1 MLHRLYAP
9 ASTGLFICG
18 AIAAIGSLSGY
29 FNSRLQYCDTAT
41 NPCTRVAISVNVSPP
56 KTAQDAIVL
65 PGNGKMRLS
74 LGLVAMALL
83 AGGYVV
89 SGLEVE
95 SLGAIAKQEETDA
108 SREEKRQA
116 ILADEEE
123 KKLVLSSDIRFK
135 DFEQQLLD
143 GYAMLLLENNPE
155 LAEQILAEKPS
166 AQIEAQTVETT
177 TSLREAALNINATLT
192 SAPITADQDSPSG
205 FASPS
210 LLKQQDPFSGSP
222 DPIQDSS
229 PIVVD
234 STALSSLVAAGS
246 RAIDGL
252 VDTSQSLIFL
262 GTPGAGKS
270 VSLGVVV
277 GRKKKRFGDRVRLFA
292 IAMKNDGFSGA
303 KVGRL
308 NADSNVCYEILLE
321 VITELRKRAA
331 LPKSER
337 EEYCQDSPVILILD
351 DFMSQQK
358 LLSSSLSKKIVR
370 YPEESGAFQKI
381 TLGDAFN
388 AGMAE
393 IIFNGRELDV
403 AAYVGTQSSNIEDLK
418 FLSSKGGRAG
428 VILMYQA
435 FRNTKK
441 NQGNYEI
448 ISQAIGNQ
456 HIIAD
461 AKERERMRDVFP
473 QAKALSVQEQRPMIL
488 SSNADTGEFILGIVP
503 DMREEYREYERLYNG
518 ADEADINFV
527 WTIRKVSEF
536 YPDTTAE
543 TLFND
548 IRNLVND
555 GVTQREIRD
564 FQGIKSPNKRMIII
578 LMGGRRSSR
587 RLLLLPPFCS
597 KFNFEWNFW
606 VLEVLFS

>member
-29 FNSRLQYCDTAT
+29 FNSRLQYCDAAT
-41 NPCTRVAISVNVSPP
+41 NPCTRVAISVDVKPP
-56 KTAQDAIVL
+56 QTAIDAIVL

-83 AGGYVV
+83 AGGYVI

-95 SLGAIAKQEETDA
+95 GLIAIARQEEIDA
-108 SREEKRQA
+108 ELEEKRQA
-116 ILADEEE
+116 IVADEEE
-123 KKLVLSSDIRFK
+123 KKLVLAADIRYK

-155 LAEQILAEKPS
+155 LAEQILAEKLP
-166 AQIEAQTVETT
+166 AQIEAVTD
-177 TSLREAALNINATLT
+177 SKALA
-192 SAPITADQDSPSG
+192 S
-205 FASPS
+205 ASPVVND
-210 LLKQQDPFSGSP
+210 QETQDTV
-222 DPIQDSS
+222 QDTIS

-234 STALSSLVAAGS
+234 PTALSSLIAAGT

-252 VDTSQSLIFL
+252 IDTSQSLIFL

-277 GRKKKRFGDRVRLFA
+277 GRKKKRVGDKLRLYA
-292 IAMKNDGFSGA
+292 IAMKNDNFAGA
-303 KVGRL
+303 TVGRL
-308 NADSNVCYEILLE
+308 NADSDVCYGILLE
-321 VITELRKRAA
+321 VVTELRKRAA
-331 LPKSER
+331 MPKSER
-337 EEYCQDSPVILILD
+337 EEYCEETPVILILD

-370 YPEESGAFQKI
+370 YPEESGAYQKI
-381 TLGDAFN
+381 SLGDAFN
-388 AGMAE
+388 AAMAE
-393 IIFNGRELDV
+393 IIFNGRELNV
-403 AAYVGTQSSNIEDLK
+403 AGYVGTQSSNIEDLK

-435 FRNTKK
+435 FRNVKK

-456 HIIAD
+456 HVIAD
-461 AKERERMRDVFP
+461 AKERERMRDIFP
-473 QAKALSVQEQRPMIL
+473 QAKALSVQEHRPMIL

-503 DMREEYREYERLYNG
+503 DMRDEYREYERLYNG
-518 ADEADINFV
+518 ADEVTDFT

-543 TLFND
+543 SLFNE
-548 IRNLVND
+548 IRNRVND
-555 GVTQREIRD
+555 GMTQREIIRIVLKCGENKQHPTRSYSVHGKTLFRWLVD
-564 FQGIKSPNKRMIII
+564 NYDNGELAAMLKS
-578 LMGGRRSSR
+578 
-587 RLLLLPPFCS
+587 
-597 KFNFEWNFW
+597 E
-606 VLEVLFS
+606 EVQ

>member
-1 MLHRLYAP
+1 MLHKLYAP

-18 AIAAIGSLSGY
+18 AIAAVGSLSGY
-29 FNSRLQYCDTAT
+29 FNSRLQYCDAAT
-41 NPCTRVAISVNVSPP
+41 NPCTRVAISVNVIPP
-56 KTAQDAIVL
+56 QTAQNAIVL

-95 SLGAIAKQEETDA
+95 GLSAIAKQEETDA
-108 SREEKRQA
+108 FLEEKRQA

-123 KKLVLSSDIRFK
+123 KKLILSSDIRFK

-166 AQIEAQTVETT
+166 AQIESQTVKAT
-177 TSLREAALNINATLT
+177 ATLT
-192 SAPITADQDSPSG
+192 AATTPIDQDSP
-205 FASPS
+205 
-210 LLKQQDPFSGSP
+210 DPP
-222 DPIQDSS
+222 HDSS

-234 STALSSLVAAGS
+234 STALSSFVAAGS

-270 VSLGVVV
+270 VSLGIVV

-331 LPKSER
+331 LPKSLR

-448 ISQAIGNQ
+448 ISQAIANG
-456 HIIAD
+456 HVIAD

-503 DMREEYREYERLYNG
+503 DMREEYREYERLYNS
-518 ADEADINFV
+518 ADETDINFV
-527 WTIRKVSEF
+527 WTIRKIREF

-555 GVTQREIRD
+555 GVTQREIIRTVLKC
-564 FQGIKSPNKRMIII
+564 GENKQHPTRSYTVHGKTLFRWLIENFDNGELSAM
-578 LMGGRRSSR
+578 LENDEGR
-587 RLLLLPPFCS
+587 
-597 KFNFEWNFW
+597 
-606 VLEVLFS
+606 

>member
-1 MLHRLYAP
+1 MLHKLYAL
-9 ASTGLFICG
+9 SCTGLFICG

-29 FNSRLQYCDTAT
+29 FNSRLEYCDTAT
-41 NPCTRVAISVNVSPP
+41 NPCTRVAISVDVSPP

-83 AGGYVV
+83 AGGYVI

-95 SLGAIAKQEETDA
+95 SLGVKAIQEETDA
-108 SREEKRQA
+108 FLESKRQA
-116 ILADEEE
+116 ILAEEE
-123 KKLVLSSDIRFK
+123 QKKLILSSDIRFK

-155 LAEQILAEKPS
+155 LAEQILAEKPPI
-166 AQIEAQTVETT
+166 QIEPETVAATAT
-177 TSLREAALNINATLT
+177 ITSTAT
-192 SAPITADQDSPSG
+192 PVDSFSSSSDSG
-205 FASPS
+205 
-210 LLKQQDPFSGSP
+210 D
-222 DPIQDSS
+222 DNS

-234 STALSSLVAAGS
+234 STALRTLVAAGE

-252 VDTSQSLIFL
+252 IETSQSLIFL

-270 VSLGVVV
+270 VSLGIVL
-277 GRKKKRFGDRVRLFA
+277 GRKKKRFGDRVQLYA

-303 KVGRL
+303 EVGRL
-308 NADSNVCYEILLE
+308 NADSNVCYEILLK
-321 VITELRKRAA
+321 VITELRIRAGM
-331 LPKSER
+331 PKSER
-337 EEYCQDSPVILILD
+337 EEYCEQTPVILILD

-381 TLGDAFN
+381 SLGDAFN
-388 AGMAE
+388 AAMAE
-393 IIFNGRELDV
+393 IVFNGRELNV
-403 AAYVGTQSSNIEDLK
+403 AGYVGTQSSNIEDLK

-448 ISQAIGNQ
+448 ISQAIANQ
-456 HIIAD
+456 HVIAD
-461 AKERERMRDVFP
+461 AKERERMREVFP

-503 DMREEYREYERLYNG
+503 DLRDEYKEYERLFNSEEI
-518 ADEADINFV
+518 DTDFV

-555 GVTQREIRD
+555 GVTQREIIRSVLKC
-564 FQGIKSPNKRMIII
+564 GENKQHPTRSYTVHGKTLFRWLVDNFDNGELSVMQEFDE
-578 LMGGRRSSR
+578 GR
-587 RLLLLPPFCS
+587 
-597 KFNFEWNFW
+597 
-606 VLEVLFS
+606 

>member
-1 MLHRLYAP
+1 MRHLLYAP

-29 FNSRLQYCDTAT
+29 FNSRVEYCDTAT
-41 NPCTRVAISVNVSPP
+41 NPCTRVAISVDVAPP
-56 KTAQDAIVL
+56 RTAQDVVVL
-65 PGNGKMRLS
+65 PGNGKMRLT
-74 LGLVAMALL
+74 LGLIAMVLL

-95 SLGAIAKQEETDA
+95 GLSAKAKQEETDA
-108 SREEKRQA
+108 FLEEKRQEIVA
-116 ILADEEE
+116 EEEE
-123 KKLVLSSDIRFK
+123 KKLILASDIRFK

-155 LAEQILAEKPS
+155 LAEQILVDLPTV
-166 AQIEAQTVETT
+166 QIEAQAVESTPT
-177 TSLREAALNINATLT
+177 IT
-192 SAPITADQDSPSG
+192 SAATPVDSFSSSSDSG
-205 FASPS
+205 
-210 LLKQQDPFSGSP
+210 DEN
-222 DPIQDSS
+222 S

-234 STALSSLVAAGS
+234 STALRTLVAAGE

-252 VDTSQSLIFL
+252 IDTSQSLIFL

-270 VSLGVVV
+270 VSLGIVL
-277 GRKKKRFGDRVRLFA
+277 GRKKKRFGDRVQLYA

-303 KVGRL
+303 EVGRL
-308 NADSNVCYEILLE
+308 NADSNVCYEILLK
-321 VITELRKRAA
+321 VITELRIRAGM
-331 LPKSER
+331 PKSER
-337 EEYCQDSPVILILD
+337 EEYCERTPVILILD

-381 TLGDAFN
+381 SLGDAFN
-388 AGMAE
+388 AAMAE
-393 IIFNGRELDV
+393 IVFNGRELNV
-403 AAYVGTQSSNIEDLK
+403 AGYVGTQSSNIEDLK

-435 FRNTKK
+435 FRNVNK

-456 HIIAD
+456 HVIAD

-473 QAKALSVQEQRPMIL
+473 QARALSVQEQRPMVL

-503 DMREEYREYERLYNG
+503 DLRSEYKEYERLFNSEEIDTDF
-518 ADEADINFV
+518 A

-543 TLFND
+543 TLFSE
-548 IRNLVND
+548 IRNLVQD
-555 GVTQREIRD
+555 GVSQREIIRSILKC
-564 FQGIKSPNKRMIII
+564 GENKQHPT
-578 LMGGRRSSR
+578 RSYSVHG
-587 RLLLLPPFCS
+587 
-597 KFNFEWNFW
+597 KT
-606 VLEVLFS
+606 LFRWLVDNYDNGELAAMLGEGD

>member
-1 MLHRLYAP
+1 MLHKLYAP

-29 FNSRLQYCDTAT
+29 FNSRLQYCDAAT
-41 NPCTRVAISVNVSPP
+41 SPCTRVAISVDIKPP
-56 KTAQDAIVL
+56 QTAQDAIVL

-95 SLGAIAKQEETDA
+95 SLAAIAKQEETDVFL
-108 SREEKRQA
+108 EEKRQA

-123 KKLVLSSDIRFK
+123 KKLILSSDIRFK

-166 AQIEAQTVETT
+166 VQIEAQAVETT
-177 TSLREAALNINATLT
+177 TSAALSTSATLT
-192 SAPITADQDSPSG
+192 AVTTPTDQMNSA
-205 FASPS
+205 
-210 LLKQQDPFSGSP
+210 L
-222 DPIQDSS
+222 IQDSS

-234 STALSSLVAAGS
+234 STALSSLVAAGE

-252 VDTSQSLIFL
+252 IETSQSLIFL

-270 VSLGVVV
+270 VSLGIVL
-277 GRKKKRFGDRVRLFA
+277 GRKKKRFGDRVRLYA

-303 KVGRL
+303 EVGRL
-308 NADSNVCYEILLE
+308 NADSNVCYEILLK
-321 VITELRKRAA
+321 VITELRIRAGM
-331 LPKSER
+331 PKSER
-337 EEYCQDSPVILILD
+337 EEYCEQTPVILILD

-381 TLGDAFN
+381 SLGDAFN
-388 AGMAE
+388 AAMAE
-393 IIFNGRELDV
+393 IVFNGRELNV
-403 AAYVGTQSSNIEDLK
+403 AGYVGTQSSNIEDLK

-456 HIIAD
+456 HVIAD

-473 QAKALSVQEQRPMIL
+473 QARALSVQEQRPMVL

-503 DMREEYREYERLYNG
+503 DLRDEYKEYERLFNSEEI
-518 ADEADINFV
+518 DTDFV

-555 GVTQREIRD
+555 GVTQREIIRSVLKC
-564 FQGIKSPNKRMIII
+564 GENKQHPTRSYTVHGKTLFRWLVDNFDNGELSAM
-578 LMGGRRSSR
+578 LENDEGR
-587 RLLLLPPFCS
+587 
-597 KFNFEWNFW
+597 
-606 VLEVLFS
+606 

>member
-1 MLHRLYAP
+1 MLHKLYAP

-29 FNSRLQYCDTAT
+29 FNSRLAYCDAAT
-41 NPCTRVAISVNVSPP
+41 NPCTRVAISVDVVPP
-56 KTAQDAIVL
+56 QTAQDAIVL
-65 PGNGKMRLS
+65 AGNGKMRLS

-83 AGGYVV
+83 AGGYVI

-108 SREEKRQA
+108 FLEEKRQA

-166 AQIEAQTVETT
+166 VQIEATTVETT
-177 TSLREAALNINATLT
+177 ATLT
-192 SAPITADQDSPSG
+192 KAATTTSDQD
-205 FASPS
+205 
-210 LLKQQDPFSGSP
+210 SP

-234 STALSSLVAAGS
+234 SNALISLVAAGS

-277 GRKKKRFGDRVRLFA
+277 GRKKKRFGDRVRLYA

-331 LPKSER
+331 LPKSLR

-448 ISQAIGNQ
+448 ISQAIANQ

-473 QAKALSVQEQRPMIL
+473 QAKTLSVQEQRPMIL
-488 SSNADTGEFILGIVP
+488 SSNADTGEFILGIVS
-503 DMREEYREYERLYNG
+503 DMREEYREYERLYNS

-536 YPDTTAE
+536 YPDATAE

-555 GVTQREIRD
+555 GVTQREIIRTVLKC
-564 FQGIKSPNKRMIII
+564 GENKQHPT
-578 LMGGRRSSR
+578 RSYTVHGKTLFR
-587 RLLLLPPFCS
+587 WLID
-597 KFNFEWNFW
+597 NFDNGE
-606 VLEVLFS
+606 LSTMLKDEEGQ

>member
-1 MLHRLYAP
+1 MLRQLYAP

-56 KTAQDAIVL
+56 QTAQDAIVL
-65 PGNGKMRLS
+65 AGNGKMRLS

-83 AGGYVV
+83 AGGYVI

-95 SLGAIAKQEETDA
+95 SLAAIAKQEETDA
-108 SREEKRQA
+108 FLEEKRQA

-135 DFEQQLLD
+135 DFEQQVLD

-166 AQIEAQTVETT
+166 AQTEAQTVETT
-177 TSLREAALNINATLT
+177 TSAALSTSATLT
-192 SAPITADQDSPSG
+192 PATTTADQVN
-205 FASPS
+205 
-210 LLKQQDPFSGSP
+210 P
-222 DPIQDSS
+222 DPIQDSE
-229 PIVVD
+229 PQVVD
-234 STALSSLVAAGS
+234 SNALRTLVAAGS

-252 VDTSQSLIFL
+252 IETSQSLIFL

-270 VSLGVVV
+270 VSLGIVL
-277 GRKKKRFGDRVRLFA
+277 GRKKKRFGDRVRLYA

-337 EEYCQDSPVILILD
+337 EEYCEQTPVILILD

-370 YPEESGAFQKI
+370 YPEESGAYQKI
-381 TLGDAFN
+381 SLGDAFN
-388 AGMAE
+388 AAMAE
-393 IIFNGRELDV
+393 IVFNGRELNV
-403 AAYVGTQSSNIEDLK
+403 AGYVGTQSSNMDDLK

-435 FRNTKK
+435 FRNVKK

-456 HIIAD
+456 HVIAD

-473 QAKALSVQEQRPMIL
+473 QAKALSVQEQRPMVL

-503 DMREEYREYERLYNG
+503 DMRDEYREYERLYNEAVDEV
-518 ADEADINFV
+518 ADFA
-527 WTIRKVSEF
+527 WTIRKVSDF

-543 TLFND
+543 ALFNE

-555 GVTQREIRD
+555 GVTQREIIRTVLKC
-564 FQGIKSPNKRMIII
+564 GENKQHPTRSYTVHGKTLFRWLVDNFDNGELSAMQEFDE
-578 LMGGRRSSR
+578 GR
-587 RLLLLPPFCS
+587 
-597 KFNFEWNFW
+597 
-606 VLEVLFS
+606 

>member
-1 MLHRLYAP
+1 MLHKLYAP

-41 NPCTRVAISVNVSPP
+41 NPCTRVAISVDVSPP

-74 LGLVAMALL
+74 LGLVALVFL
-83 AGGYVV
+83 AGGYVI

-95 SLGAIAKQEETDA
+95 GLGARAIQEETDA
-108 SREEKRQA
+108 FLEEKRQA
-116 ILADEEE
+116 ILAE
-123 KKLVLSSDIRFK
+123 KPPIQIEPETVAATATITSTATPVDSFSSSSD
-135 DFEQQLLD
+135 
-143 GYAMLLLENNPE
+143 
-155 LAEQILAEKPS
+155 
-166 AQIEAQTVETT
+166 
-177 TSLREAALNINATLT
+177 
-192 SAPITADQDSPSG
+192 SG
-205 FASPS
+205 
-210 LLKQQDPFSGSP
+210 D
-222 DPIQDSS
+222 DNS

-234 STALSSLVAAGS
+234 STVLRTLVAAGE

-252 VDTSQSLIFL
+252 IETSQSLIFL

-270 VSLGVVV
+270 VSLGIVL
-277 GRKKKRFGDRVRLFA
+277 GRKKKRFGDRVQLYA

-303 KVGRL
+303 EVGRL
-308 NADSNVCYEILLE
+308 NADSNVCYEILLK
-321 VITELRKRAA
+321 VITELRIRAGM
-331 LPKSER
+331 PKSER
-337 EEYCQDSPVILILD
+337 EEYCEQTPVILILD

-381 TLGDAFN
+381 SLGDAFN
-388 AGMAE
+388 AAMAE
-393 IIFNGRELDV
+393 IVFNGRELNV
-403 AAYVGTQSSNIEDLK
+403 AGYVGTQSSNIEDLK

-448 ISQAIGNQ
+448 ISQAIANQ
-456 HIIAD
+456 HVIAD
-461 AKERERMRDVFP
+461 AKERERMREVFP

-555 GVTQREIRD
+555 GVTQREIIRSVLKC
-564 FQGIKSPNKRMIII
+564 GENKQHPTRSYTIHGKTLFRWLIDNFDNGELSAMQEFDE
-578 LMGGRRSSR
+578 GR
-587 RLLLLPPFCS
+587 
-597 KFNFEWNFW
+597 
-606 VLEVLFS
+606 

>member
-1 MLHRLYAP
+1 MLHKLYAP

-29 FNSRLQYCDTAT
+29 FNSRLEYCDTAT
-41 NPCTRVAISVNVSPP
+41 KPCTRVAISVDVAPP
-56 KTAQDAIVL
+56 LTAQDEIVL

-74 LGLVAMALL
+74 LGIVAIALL

-95 SLGAIAKQEETDA
+95 SLAAIAKQEETDA

-123 KKLVLSSDIRFK
+123 KKLILSSDIRFK

-155 LAEQILAEKPS
+155 LAEQILAQIPP
-166 AQIEAQTVETT
+166 AQTEAQTVEAT
-177 TSLREAALNINATLT
+177 ATLT
-192 SAPITADQDSPSG
+192 AVTTPTDQDSPSG

-210 LLKQQDPFSGSP
+210 LLKQQDPNSCSP
-222 DPIQDSS
+222 DSPHDSS

-234 STALSSLVAAGS
+234 STALRTLVAAGS

-321 VITELRKRAA
+321 VITELRKRAGM
-331 LPKSER
+331 PKSLR

-448 ISQAIGNQ
+448 ISQAIANG
-456 HIIAD
+456 HVIAD

-473 QAKALSVQEQRPMIL
+473 QAKALSIQEQRPMIL

-503 DMREEYREYERLYNG
+503 DMREEYREYERLYNS

-543 TLFND
+543 TLFSE
-548 IRNLVND
+548 IRNRVND
-555 GVTQREIRD
+555 GISQREIIRTVLKC
-564 FQGIKSPNKRMIII
+564 GENKQHPTRSYTVHGKTLFRWLVENFDNGELSAM
-578 LMGGRRSSR
+578 LENDEGR
-587 RLLLLPPFCS
+587 
-597 KFNFEWNFW
+597 
-606 VLEVLFS
+606 

>member
-1 MLHRLYAP
+1 MLHKLYAP

-95 SLGAIAKQEETDA
+95 GLGAIAKQEETDA
-108 SREEKRQA
+108 FLEEKRQA

-123 KKLVLSSDIRFK
+123 KKLILSSDIRFK

-155 LAEQILAEKPS
+155 LAEQILAEKPP
-166 AQIEAQTVETT
+166 AQIEAATVETT
-177 TSLREAALNINATLT
+177 TSAALSTSATLT
-192 SAPITADQDSPSG
+192 AVTTPTDQMNSA
-205 FASPS
+205 
-210 LLKQQDPFSGSP
+210 L
-222 DPIQDSS
+222 IQDSS

-252 VDTSQSLIFL
+252 IETSQSLIFL

-270 VSLGVVV
+270 VSLGIVL
-277 GRKKKRFGDRVRLFA
+277 GRKKKRFGDRVRLYA

-381 TLGDAFN
+381 SLGDAFN
-388 AGMAE
+388 AAMAE
-393 IIFNGRELDV
+393 IVFNGRELNV
-403 AAYVGTQSSNIEDLK
+403 AGYVGTQSSNIEDLK

-435 FRNTKK
+435 FRNVKK

-448 ISQAIGNQ
+448 ISQAIANQ
-456 HIIAD
+456 HVIAD

-503 DMREEYREYERLYNG
+503 DMREEYKEYERLYNG
-518 ADEADINFV
+518 AEEEVTNFA

-555 GVTQREIRD
+555 GVTQREIIRSVLKCGENK
-564 FQGIKSPNKRMIII
+564 QHPTRSYTIHGKSLFNWLIENFDNGELSAMQEFDE
-578 LMGGRRSSR
+578 GR
-587 RLLLLPPFCS
+587 
-597 KFNFEWNFW
+597 
-606 VLEVLFS
+606 

>member
-41 NPCTRVAISVNVSPP
+41 NPCTRVAISVDVKPP
-56 KTAQDAIVL
+56 QTAQDAIVL
-65 PGNGKMRLS
+65 AGNGKMRLS
-74 LGLVAMALL
+74 LGLVALVFL

-95 SLGAIAKQEETDA
+95 GLSAIAKQEETDA

-155 LAEQILAEKPS
+155 LAEQILAEKPP
-166 AQIEAQTVETT
+166 AQIEAATVETT
-177 TSLREAALNINATLT
+177 ATLT
-192 SAPITADQDSPSG
+192 AVTTPTDQMNSA
-205 FASPS
+205 
-210 LLKQQDPFSGSP
+210 L
-222 DPIQDSS
+222 IQDSS

-252 VDTSQSLIFL
+252 IETSQSLIFL

-270 VSLGVVV
+270 VSLGIVL
-277 GRKKKRFGDRVRLFA
+277 GRKKKRFGDRVRLYA

-337 EEYCQDSPVILILD
+337 EEYCEQTPVILILD

-456 HIIAD
+456 HVIAD

-473 QAKALSVQEQRPMIL
+473 QAKAFSVQEQRPMIL

-503 DMREEYREYERLYNG
+503 DMREEYREYERLYNFS
-518 ADEADINFV
+518 DEADINFV

-555 GVTQREIRD
+555 GVTQREIIRSVLKC
-564 FQGIKSPNKRMIII
+564 GENKQHPTRSYTVHGKTLFCWLVDNFDNGELSAM
-578 LMGGRRSSR
+578 LKDDEGR
-587 RLLLLPPFCS
+587 
-597 KFNFEWNFW
+597 
-606 VLEVLFS
+606 

>member
-1 MLHRLYAP
+1 MLHKLYAP

-29 FNSRLQYCDTAT
+29 FNSRLQYCDAAT
-41 NPCTRVAISVNVSPP
+41 SPCTRVAISVNVSPP
-56 KTAQDAIVL
+56 QTAQDAIVL

-83 AGGYVV
+83 AGGYVI

-108 SREEKRQA
+108 FLEEKRQA
-116 ILADEEE
+116 ILASEEE
-123 KKLVLSSDIRFK
+123 KKLILSSDIRFK

-155 LAEQILAEKPS
+155 LAEQILAEKPP
-166 AQIEAQTVETT
+166 AQIESQTLEATT
-177 TSLREAALNINATLT
+177 TLMAATI
-192 SAPITADQDSPSG
+192 PIDQN
-205 FASPS
+205 
-210 LLKQQDPFSGSP
+210 SP

-234 STALSSLVAAGS
+234 STALRTLVTAGS

-277 GRKKKRFGDRVRLFA
+277 GRKKKRFGDRVRLYA

-303 KVGRL
+303 EVGRL
-308 NADSNVCYEILLE
+308 NADSNVCYEILLK

-358 LLSSSLSKKIVR
+358 LLSSSLSKKVVR

-448 ISQAIGNQ
+448 ISQAISNQ
-456 HIIAD
+456 HVIAD
-461 AKERERMRDVFP
+461 TKQRERMRAVFP
-473 QAKALSVQEQRPMIL
+473 EAKALSVQEQRPMIL
-488 SSNADTGEFILGIVP
+488 SSNADTGEFILGIVS
-503 DMREEYREYERLYNG
+503 DMREEYREYERLYNFS
-518 ADEADINFV
+518 DETDINFV

-555 GVTQREIRD
+555 GVTQREIIRSVLKCGENK
-564 FQGIKSPNKRMIII
+564 QHPTRSYTVHGKS
-578 LMGGRRSSR
+578 
-587 RLLLLPPFCS
+587 
-597 KFNFEWNFW
+597 
-606 VLEVLFS
+606 LFKWLIDNYDNGELAAMLKNEEG

>member
-9 ASTGLFICG
+9 ASAGLFICG

-29 FNSRLQYCDTAT
+29 FNSRLEYCDAAT
-41 NPCTRVAISVNVSPP
+41 NPCTRVAISVDVTPP
-56 KTAQDAIVL
+56 KTAQNAVVL

-95 SLGAIAKQEETDA
+95 SLAIAAKEEENDA
-108 SREEKRQA
+108 ELEEKRQA

-123 KKLVLSSDIRFK
+123 KKLLLSSDIRFK

-166 AQIEAQTVETT
+166 AQIESTGV
-177 TSLREAALNINATLT
+177 AATATID
-192 SAPITADQDSPSG
+192 AAATAIDQDSLDTVQDT
-205 FASPS
+205 FSP
-210 LLKQQDPFSGSP
+210 L
-222 DPIQDSS
+222 
-229 PIVVD
+229 VVGD
-234 STALSSLVAAGS
+234 NALSSLIAAGS

-252 VDTSQSLIFL
+252 IDTSQSLIFL

-270 VSLGVVV
+270 VSLGIVV
-277 GRKKKRFGDRVRLFA
+277 GRKKKRFGDRLRLYA

-303 KVGRL
+303 TVARL
-308 NADSNVCYEILLE
+308 NADSNQCYDILLE

-331 LPKSER
+331 MAKSER
-337 EEYCQDSPVILILD
+337 EEYCEETPVILILD

-370 YPEESGAFQKI
+370 YPEESGAYQKI
-381 TLGDAFN
+381 SLGDAFN
-388 AGMAE
+388 AAMAE
-393 IIFNGRELDV
+393 IIFNGRELNV
-403 AAYVGTQSSNIEDLK
+403 AGYVGTQSSNIEDLK

-435 FRNTKK
+435 FRNVKK

-456 HIIAD
+456 HVIAD
-461 AKERERMRDVFP
+461 AKERERMRAIFP
-473 QAKALSVQEQRPMIL
+473 EAKALSVQEQRPMVL

-518 ADEADINFV
+518 ADDEVASFA
-527 WTIRKVSEF
+527 WTIRKVSDL
-536 YPDTTAE
+536 YPDTTADA
-543 TLFND
+543 LFNE
-548 IRNLVND
+548 IRNRVND
-555 GVTQREIRD
+555 GMSEREIIRTVL
-564 FQGIKSPNKRMIII
+564 KCAENKQHST
-578 LMGGRRSSR
+578 RSYSVHGKTLFR
-587 RLLLLPPFCS
+587 WLID
-597 KFNFEWNFW
+597 NYDNGE
-606 VLEVLFS
+606 LEAMLEADGN

>member
-1 MLHRLYAP
+1 MLHKLYAP
-9 ASTGLFICG
+9 ACAGLFICG

-29 FNSRLQYCDTAT
+29 FNSRLAYCDAAT
-41 NPCTRVAISVNVSPP
+41 NPCTRVAISVDVAPP

-65 PGNGKMRLS
+65 AGNGKMRLS

-83 AGGYVV
+83 AGGYVI

-95 SLGAIAKQEETDA
+95 GLAAIAKQEETDA
-108 SREEKRQA
+108 FLEEKRQA

-166 AQIEAQTVETT
+166 VQIETQTVETT
-177 TSLREAALNINATLT
+177 TTLT
-192 SAPITADQDSPSG
+192 PATTTSDQD
-205 FASPS
+205 
-210 LLKQQDPFSGSP
+210 SP

-229 PIVVD
+229 PIVVN
-234 STALSSLVAAGS
+234 SNALSSFVAAGS

-448 ISQAIGNQ
+448 ISQAIANQ
-456 HIIAD
+456 HVIAD
-461 AKERERMRDVFP
+461 SKERERIRDVFP
-473 QAKALSVQEQRPMIL
+473 QAKTLSVQEQRPMIL
-488 SSNADTGEFILGIVP
+488 SSNADTGEFILGIVS
-503 DMREEYREYERLYNG
+503 DMREEYREYERLYNS
-518 ADEADINFV
+518 ADKADINFV

-536 YPDTTAE
+536 YPDATAE

-555 GVTQREIRD
+555 GVTQREIIRTVLKC
-564 FQGIKSPNKRMIII
+564 GENKQHPT
-578 LMGGRRSSR
+578 RSYTVHGKTLFR
-587 RLLLLPPFCS
+587 WLID
-597 KFNFEWNFW
+597 NFDNGE
-606 VLEVLFS
+606 LSAMLKDEEG

>member
-1 MLHRLYAP
+1 MLRKIYAP

-18 AIAAIGSLSGY
+18 AITAIGSLSGY

-83 AGGYVV
+83 AGGYVI

-108 SREEKRQA
+108 FLEEKRQA
-116 ILADEEE
+116 ILASEEE

-155 LAEQILAEKPS
+155 LAEQILAQIPS
-166 AQIEAQTVETT
+166 AQTEAQTVEAT
-177 TSLREAALNINATLT
+177 ATLT
-192 SAPITADQDSPSG
+192 AVTTPTDQDSPSG

-210 LLKQQDPFSGSP
+210 LLKQQDRAGSP
-222 DPIQDSS
+222 DPPHDSS

-448 ISQAIGNQ
+448 ISQAIANG
-456 HIIAD
+456 HVIAD

-555 GVTQREIRD
+555 GVTQREIIRSVLKC
-564 FQGIKSPNKRMIII
+564 GENKQHPTRSYTVHGKTLFRWLIDNFDNGELSAM
-578 LMGGRRSSR
+578 LENDEGR
-587 RLLLLPPFCS
+587 
-597 KFNFEWNFW
+597 
-606 VLEVLFS
+606 

>member
-1 MLHRLYAP
+1 MLHKLYAP
-9 ASTGLFICG
+9 ASAGFFICG

-29 FNSRLQYCDTAT
+29 FNSRLQYCDAAT
-41 NPCTRVAISVNVSPP
+41 NPCTRVAISVDVRPP
-56 KTAQDAIVL
+56 VTAIDAIVL

-95 SLGAIAKQEETDA
+95 GLSAIAKQEETDA
-108 SREEKRQA
+108 FLEEKRQA
-116 ILADEEE
+116 ILAEEEE

-155 LAEQILAEKPS
+155 LAEQILAEKPP
-166 AQIEAQTVETT
+166 AQIEPTVAATATIEVSVPRVD
-177 TSLREAALNINATLT
+177 SLESSSVDDN
-192 SAPITADQDSPSG
+192 SPV
-205 FASPS
+205 
-210 LLKQQDPFSGSP
+210 
-222 DPIQDSS
+222 
-229 PIVVD
+229 VVD
-234 STALSSLVAAGS
+234 STALQSLVASGE

-252 VDTSQSLIFL
+252 IDTSQSMIFL

-270 VSLGVVV
+270 VSLGVVL
-277 GRKKKRFGDRVRLFA
+277 GRKKKRFGDRVKLYA
-292 IAMKNDGFSGA
+292 IAMKNDNFSGA
-303 KVGRL
+303 IVGRL
-308 NADSNVCYEILLE
+308 NADSDTCYNILLE

-370 YPEESGAFQKI
+370 YPEESGAYQKI
-381 TLGDAFN
+381 PLGDAFN

-393 IIFNGRELDV
+393 IVFNGRELNV
-403 AAYVGTQSSNIEDLK
+403 AGYVGTQSSNMDDLK

-435 FRNTKK
+435 FRNTTR

-456 HIIAD
+456 HVIAD
-461 AKERERMRDVFP
+461 SKERERMRGVFP
-473 QAKALSVQEQRPMIL
+473 EAKALSVQEQRPMIL

-503 DMREEYREYERLYNG
+503 DIIGEYKEYECLYNSEV
-518 ADEADINFV
+518 DTDFT
-527 WTIRKVSEF
+527 WTIRKVNQF

-543 TLFND
+543 SLFSE
-548 IRNLVND
+548 IRTSVNE
-555 GVTQREIRD
+555 GMSQREIIRTVLKCGENK
-564 FQGIKSPNKRMIII
+564 QHPTRSYSVHGKSLFKWLIENYDNGELAAM
-578 LMGGRRSSR
+578 L
-587 RLLLLPPFCS
+587 
-597 KFNFEWNFW
+597 KFESDKNGT
-606 VLEVLFS
+606 

>member
-29 FNSRLQYCDTAT
+29 FNSRLEYCDAAT
-41 NPCTRVAISVNVSPP
+41 SPCTRVAISIDVAPP
-56 KTAQDAIVL
+56 QTAQDAIVL

-74 LGLVAMALL
+74 LGLVAIALL

-95 SLGAIAKQEETDA
+95 KLSAIARQEEIDA
-108 SREEKRQA
+108 ELEEKRQA
-116 ILADEEE
+116 IVADEEE
-123 KKLVLSSDIRFK
+123 KKLVLAADIRYK
-135 DFEQQLLD
+135 DFEQELLD
-143 GYAMLLLENNPE
+143 GYALLLLENNPE
-155 LAEQILAEKPS
+155 LAEQILADKPL
-166 AQIEAQTVETT
+166 AQIEQTVTAT
-177 TSLREAALNINATLT
+177 ATIEAASTANA
-192 SAPITADQDSPSG
+192 QDSPDTV
-205 FASPS
+205 
-210 LLKQQDPFSGSP
+210 QDT
-222 DPIQDSS
+222 IS

-234 STALSSLVAAGS
+234 TTALSSLIAAGT

-252 VDTSQSLIFL
+252 IDTSQSLIFL

-277 GRKKKRFGDRVRLFA
+277 GRKKKRVGDRLRLYA

-303 KVGRL
+303 VVARL
-308 NADSNVCYEILLE
+308 NADSNQCYDILLE

-331 LPKSER
+331 MSKSER
-337 EEYCQDSPVILILD
+337 GEYCDENPVILILD

-370 YPEESGAFQKI
+370 YPEESGAYQKI
-381 TLGDAFN
+381 SLGDAFN
-388 AGMAE
+388 AAMAE
-393 IIFNGRELDV
+393 IIFNGRELNV
-403 AAYVGTQSSNIEDLK
+403 AGYVGTQSSNIDDLK

-435 FRNTKK
+435 FRNVTK

-448 ISQAIGNQ
+448 ISQAIANQ
-456 HIIAD
+456 HVIAD
-461 AKERERMRDVFP
+461 VKERERMRGVFP

-503 DMREEYREYERLYNG
+503 DMRDEYREYERLYNG
-518 ADEADINFV
+518 ADDEVANFA
-527 WTIRKVSEF
+527 WTIRKVSQF

-543 TLFND
+543 SLFSEICNRVNDGMSQREIIRTVLKCGENKQHPTRSYSVHGKTLFNW
-548 IRNLVND
+548 LVENYDNGELEAMLKND
-555 GVTQREIRD
+555 GNQ
-564 FQGIKSPNKRMIII
+564 
-578 LMGGRRSSR
+578 
-587 RLLLLPPFCS
+587 
-597 KFNFEWNFW
+597 
-606 VLEVLFS
+606 